1 MTLAKLSKY
10 KLRQVIDQAKKSVN
24 YQTKKERNLKTS
36 KHSSNP
42 MKSSKSLIQKAFPDK
57 RPAYNLI
64 ADSVLG
70 TNTPHSASIELSDD
84 TQEFSGKFSQGI
96 RRLRKQ
102 YDSELPSENIG
113 DKFGIEADGRPIW
126 SALLD
131 HERGLS
137 SLDTNLSQLPDID
150 WQETEW
156 PKVNATVLGAS
167 FKFNFFIYI
176 FLTLV

>member
-70 TNTPHSASIELSDD
+70 TNTTHSASI
-84 TQEFSGKFSQGI
+84 
-96 RRLRKQ
+96 
-102 YDSELPSENIG
+102 
-113 DKFGIEADGRPIW
+113 
-126 SALLD
+126 
-131 HERGLS
+131 
-137 SLDTNLSQLPDID
+137 
-150 WQETEW
+150 
-156 PKVNATVLGAS
+156 
-167 FKFNFFIYI
+167 
-176 FLTLV
+176 